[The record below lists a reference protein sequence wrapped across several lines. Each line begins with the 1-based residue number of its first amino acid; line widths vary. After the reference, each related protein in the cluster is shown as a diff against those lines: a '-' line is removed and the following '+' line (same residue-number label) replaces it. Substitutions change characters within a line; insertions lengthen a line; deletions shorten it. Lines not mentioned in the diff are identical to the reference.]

1 MLSLLASG
9 NTQDFK
15 NWLLRSRQDTA
26 EQKQIKSIFDGADF
40 LVREKDNTQI
50 HSKYM

>member
-1 MLSLLASG
+1 MHVEPCYPFLHLE
-9 NTQDFK
+9 TQDFK
-15 NWLLRSRQDTA
+15 TWQDTA
-26 EQKQIKSIFDGADF
+26 EQKQIKSMFDGADF